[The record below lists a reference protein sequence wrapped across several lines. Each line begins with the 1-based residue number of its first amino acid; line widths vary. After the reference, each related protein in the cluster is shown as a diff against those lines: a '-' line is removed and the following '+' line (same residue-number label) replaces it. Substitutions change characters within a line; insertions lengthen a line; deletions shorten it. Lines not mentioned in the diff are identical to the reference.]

1 MVVSCCLLH
10 RSHLQ
15 LPASRQREHRPVLHV
30 SGSQGDP
37 SSFLFPQL
45 VLFRSSGKSSIRL
58 DLNSLEEVHSLLNEF
73 LSLLTFLFRDSFHSH
88 TNVIIGD
95 SWLDSF
101 ASPATLVPLSGRFSL
116 LITSPRG
123 PSVARSLPPPSRF
136 RRLAGIGAR
145 EQVGET
151 VSFSLRRVWEGEA
164 CDAWGRD
171 VRSLAGHPSAG
182 PADLRGEGTGCVG
195 GGGVESGDKGGYVV
209 CGDEG
214 GVRGDKG
221 VGGVEGSIEGSIE
234 NVIGVGSSC
243 VEGLIGVGGG
253 KDVGSCDVKSI
264 ISIGD
269 GKDIISGNEII
280 ITNKDTISTCRTKFI
295 SRTRSIECTIRSSLA
310 KSVAAYRD
318 GTTVAGDKS
327 FVFAGL
333 VTTLF
338 AGACPLFRI
347 ESIILT
353 AQNACLA
360 NQSVLSSSPVQT
372 DA

>member
-45 VLFRSSGKSSIRL
+45 VPFRSSGKSSIRL

-151 VSFSLRRVWEGEA
+151 VSFSLRRVREGET

-195 GGGVESGDKGGYVV
+195 GGGVESGDEGGYVV
-209 CGDEG
+209 CGD
-214 GVRGDKG
+214 K
-221 VGGVEGSIEGSIE
+221 GSIESGIE
-234 NVIGVGSSC
+234 NVIGVGSCC
-243 VEGLIGVGGG
+243 VEGLIGVGDG

-280 ITNKDTISTCRTKFI
+280 ITNKDTISTCRT
-295 SRTRSIECTIRSSLA
+295 
-310 KSVAAYRD
+310 
-318 GTTVAGDKS
+318 
-327 FVFAGL
+327 
-333 VTTLF
+333 
-338 AGACPLFRI
+338 
-347 ESIILT
+347 
-353 AQNACLA
+353 
-360 NQSVLSSSPVQT
+360 
-372 DA
+372 

>member
-1 MVVSCCLLH
+1 MVVSCCFLH
-10 RSHLQ
+10 HSYLQ
-15 LPASRQREHRPVLHV
+15 LPASRPRERRPVLHIPR
-30 SGSQGDP
+30 SQGDP

-58 DLNSLEEVHSLLNEF
+58 DLNSLEEVHSILNEF

-151 VSFSLRRVWEGEA
+151 DRFSLRRVWEGKTR
-164 CDAWGRD
+164 DAWGRD
-171 VRSLAGHPSAG
+171 VRSLAGYPSAG
-182 PADLRGEGTGCVG
+182 PANLRGEGAGCVG
-195 GGGVESGDKGGYVV
+195 VGGVESGDEGGYVV

-214 GVRGDKG
+214 G
-221 VGGVEGSIEGSIE
+221 GGVEGSIESGIE
-234 NVIGVGSSC
+234 DVVGVGSCC
-243 VEGLIGVGGG
+243 VEGLIGV
-253 KDVGSCDVKSI
+253 
-264 ISIGD
+264 GD

-280 ITNKDTISTCRTKFI
+280 ITNKDTIDACRTRFI
-295 SRTRSIECTIRSSLA
+295 CRTCSIECIIRSSLA

-318 GTTVAGDKS
+318 GVA
-327 FVFAGL
+327 VA
-333 VTTLF
+333 VTR
-338 AGACPLFRI
+338 A
-347 ESIILT
+347 
-353 AQNACLA
+353 
-360 NQSVLSSSPVQT
+360 SSSPVLSQHSSPAPVLSSVLRTSSSPPKTPVLRIKVSSHRLQCKLTRSQT
-372 DA
+372 HRWVLP

>member
-1 MVVSCCLLH
+1 MVVSCCFLH
-10 RSHLQ
+10 HSYLQ
-15 LPASRQREHRPVLHV
+15 LPASRPRERRPVLHIPR
-30 SGSQGDP
+30 SQGDP

-45 VLFRSSGKSSIRL
+45 VPFRSSGKSSIRL

-95 SWLDSF
+95 SWLASF

-151 VSFSLRRVWEGEA
+151 VSFSLRRVWEGET

-171 VRSLAGHPSAG
+171 VRSLAGHPSTSTAN
-182 PADLRGEGTGCVG
+182 LRGEGTGCVG
-195 GGGVESGDKGGYVV
+195 GGGVESGDEGGYVV
-209 CGDEG
+209 CGDKG

-221 VGGVEGSIEGSIE
+221 SIESGIE
-234 NVIGVGSSC
+234 SGIEDVVGVGSCC
-243 VEGLIGVGGG
+243 VEGLIGVGDG

-280 ITNKDTISTCRTKFI
+280 ITNKDTI
-295 SRTRSIECTIRSSLA
+295 
-310 KSVAAYRD
+310 
-318 GTTVAGDKS
+318 
-327 FVFAGL
+327 FAR
-333 VTTLF
+333 
-338 AGACPLFRI
+338 ACPFFRI
-347 ESIILT
+347 ENIILA

-360 NQSVLSSSPVQT
+360 NQSVLLIVSS
-372 DA
+372 AN